1 MSPIYAVMA
10 IAALPQVSFPESPA
24 ITEQIALRWLHIVA
38 GIIWI
43 GTLYF
48 NNLAATPA
56 LKALEPP
63 VRAKIFP
70 GLISRAMW
78 WFRWSALVTVI
89 AGLRYF
95 WMILAAD
102 AHNAGNP
109 SLALKWLG
117 EWFLVWLVTFALIY
131 PFQLPHKGI
140 LDSPWLRSIA
150 IAAIAFAASWI
161 TLRLNANPQSSNAHL
176 SIAIGGGMGLLML
189 LNAWGIIWRA
199 QKRLIVWM
207 RAAAEQGTPMPP
219 EAAYLNRWAYLAS
232 RAGFWLSFPMLFFM
246 AAAEHYPFLGGVAR

>member
-1 MSPIYAVMA
+1 MSWIGALAVSAM
-10 IAALPQVSFPESPA
+10 PQVSFPQSPA
-24 ITEQIALRWLHIVA
+24 VTEQIALRWLHIVA

-56 LKALEPP
+56 FKLLDPP
-63 VRAKIFP
+63 VRAKIYP
-70 GLISRAMW
+70 GLMSRAMW

-109 SLALKWLG
+109 SLALKWFG
-117 EWFLVWLVTFALIY
+117 EWFAVWIVAFALIY
-131 PFQLPHKGI
+131 PFQLPHQGF
-140 LDSPWLRSIA
+140 LDSVWVRAMAISAIA
-150 IAAIAFAASWI
+150 IAACWA
-161 TLRLNANPQSSNAHL
+161 TLTLNANPQSSNAHL
-176 SIAIGGGMGLLML
+176 SIAIGGGIGLVML

-199 QKRLIVWM
+199 QKRLIAWM
-207 RAAAEQGTPMPP
+207 RAAAEQGTPVPP
-219 EAAYLNRWAYLAS
+219 EAAYFARWAFLAS
-232 RAGFWLSFPMLFFM
+232 RAGFWFSFPMLFFM
-246 AAAEHYPFLGGVAR
+246 AAAEHYPFLVGISS

>member
-1 MSPIYAVMA
+1 MPFIHALAAITAV
-10 IAALPQVSFPESPA
+10 PQVAFPQSAA

-48 NNLAATPA
+48 SNLAATPA
-56 LKALEPP
+56 LKGLEPS
-63 VRAKIFP
+63 VRAKIYP
-70 GLISRAMW
+70 ALMSRAMW

-102 AHNAGNP
+102 AHNAG
-109 SLALKWLG
+109 SSALAFKWLG
-117 EWFLVWLVTFALIY
+117 EWLLLWIVAFALIY

-140 LDSPWLRSIA
+140 LDSVWVRAMAISA
-150 IAAIAFAASWI
+150 IALVASWL
-161 TLRLNANPQSSNAHL
+161 TLVLNANPQSSNAHL

-199 QKRLIVWM
+199 QKRLIAWM
-207 RAAAEQGTPMPP
+207 RAAAEQGAAMPP
-219 EAAYLNRWAYLAS
+219 EAAHFARWAFLAS
-232 RAGFWLSFPMLFFM
+232 RTGFWMSFPMLFFM
-246 AAAEHYPFLGGVAR
+246 AAADHYPFLSGLAG